1 MAAGREDLGY
11 KRPMK
16 KMRHALV
23 MLGCLLGA
31 EQAFAETVKLGNGV
45 RRTGEACDE
54 TKTIEMKVV
63 AKGRTVDVKTRTSKS
78 ITILAS
84 GKDAVTKAKV
94 TYSELTTP
102 DGPGTDAIGPTY
114 VLALDGGK
122 LSIARADGKPLGEH
136 ERRLVE
142 KENNRFGKPD
152 VFAKA
157 LSGIAFAKGRR
168 TRIPAQE
175 LAGWES
181 FPQPIDA
188 ALTLIGTKGP
198 NARFK
203 VELSGGDP
211 NGQRMSLTGT
221 ATIER
226 ATGEVLS
233 LVGDGTFSARGA
245 DGKLHMEAM
254 AACKR

>member
-1 MAAGREDLGY
+1 
-11 KRPMK
+11 MK
-16 KMRHALV
+16 KMHALAV
-23 MLGCLLGA
+23 LGCLLGA

-54 TKTIEMKVV
+54 TKTIEMKVA

-78 ITILAS
+78 IKIVAS

-102 DGPGTDAIGPTY
+102 EGPGTDAIGPTY

-122 LSIARADGKPLGEH
+122 LSITRADGKPLGDN

-142 KENNRFGKPD
+142 KENKRFGKPD

-157 LSGIAFAKGRR
+157 LAGLAFEKGRR
-168 TRIPAQE
+168 TVIPAKE
-175 LAGWES
+175 LADWES

-188 ALTLIGTKGP
+188 ALTLIETKGP

-203 VELSGGDP
+203 VELKGGQPD
-211 NGQRMSLTGT
+211 GQRMSLTGT

-245 DGKLHMEAM
+245 NGQLHMEAM